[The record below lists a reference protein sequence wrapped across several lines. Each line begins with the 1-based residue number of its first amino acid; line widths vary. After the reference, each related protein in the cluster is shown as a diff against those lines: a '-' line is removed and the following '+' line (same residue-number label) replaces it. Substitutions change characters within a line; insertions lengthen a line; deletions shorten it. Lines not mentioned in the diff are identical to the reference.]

1 MQCPLPTHDDRLRQD
16 NSGSFS
22 VNAEESLFLCF
33 GCGAKGN
40 AHQLHQILSGS
51 LDFMLE
57 NASQGEREVAPEFT
71 PPKTPQPA
79 AAKPTRPRL
88 QGVTLAQLAEA
99 KGLDPDY
106 LYEELAWR
114 EHRYYG
120 VPAMLSYPDE
130 NNQDP
135 QVRYRV
141 GLDEGDRFRWERG
154 AKPRLYGA
162 VEP

>member
-1 MQCPLPTHDDRLRQD
+1 MQVFAGKFLRQI
-16 NSGSFS
+16 
-22 VNAEESLFLCF
+22 
-33 GCGAKGN
+33 K
-40 AHQLHQILSGS
+40 
-51 LDFMLE
+51 
-57 NASQGEREVAPEFT
+57 
-71 PPKTPQPA
+71 KTPFYVP
-79 AAKPTRPRL
+79 
-88 QGVTLAQLAEA
+88 LAQLAEA

-120 VPAMLSYPDE
+120 VPAIVIPYPDE

-154 AKPRLYGA
+154 AKPRLYGLWNLEQIKA
-162 VEP
+162 RNFVILVEGETDFATLD